1 MSTQTPRKPYPT
13 DISDEAWEALKRYR
27 WPGNVRQLQNAME
40 RSAALSGTATLIT
53 LKDLPEEVRGGA
65 PTGITPALGESVEA
79 GSERSIP
86 DEGLSF
92 DAVVTEVERELLLQS
107 LSKSGGNKM
116 RAAKLLNMK
125 RTTFVEKLKRLQI
138 ETEGN

>member
-1 MSTQTPRKPYPT
+1 
-13 DISDEAWEALKRYR
+13 
-27 WPGNVRQLQNAME
+27 
-40 RSAALSGTATLIT
+40 

-65 PTGITPALGESVEA
+65 VSGITPALASGQVQSDE
-79 GSERSIP
+79 SIP
-86 DEGLSF
+86 DEGVNF

-138 ETEGN
+138 ETEK